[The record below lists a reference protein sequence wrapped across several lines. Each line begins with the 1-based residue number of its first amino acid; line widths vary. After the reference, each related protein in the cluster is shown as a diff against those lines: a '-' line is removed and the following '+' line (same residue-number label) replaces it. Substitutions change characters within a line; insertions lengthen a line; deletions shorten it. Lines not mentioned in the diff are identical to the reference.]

1 MHDFELLKKCLLES
15 GVKKGDIIYMASD
28 ITLCLTQAR
37 KNGIKSQMQID
48 SYLNEFINVLQDI
61 VGVEGTLLFPVF
73 TWKFC
78 RERFFDARTS
88 LGEVGSLNNW
98 ILKKRSDFVRTKH
111 PLYSFM
117 VWGKEA
123 DYLSSIANVDAWG
136 EDSIF
141 AHLHHNHGKMV
152 LFNVSLQRGFTFV
165 HYVEE
170 CIRVPYRYN
179 KSFSGLYVD
188 MEGKES
194 KRTCTMYVRDL
205 DIISKGI
212 LLDDFFYAANI
223 MECRMWNGC
232 EIKVVN
238 DFSDAYNLIR
248 EDFLHNRGRNC
259 YSFDNYEL
267 DWSKGATHDDD
278 FSNGLP

>member
-98 ILKKRSDFVRTKH
+98 I
-111 PLYSFM
+111 
-117 VWGKEA
+117 
-123 DYLSSIANVDAWG
+123 
-136 EDSIF
+136 
-141 AHLHHNHGKMV
+141 
-152 LFNVSLQRGFTFV
+152 
-165 HYVEE
+165 
-170 CIRVPYRYN
+170 
-179 KSFSGLYVD
+179 
-188 MEGKES
+188 
-194 KRTCTMYVRDL
+194 
-205 DIISKGI
+205 
-212 LLDDFFYAANI
+212 
-223 MECRMWNGC
+223 
-232 EIKVVN
+232 
-238 DFSDAYNLIR
+238 
-248 EDFLHNRGRNC
+248 
-259 YSFDNYEL
+259 
-267 DWSKGATHDDD
+267 
-278 FSNGLP
+278 